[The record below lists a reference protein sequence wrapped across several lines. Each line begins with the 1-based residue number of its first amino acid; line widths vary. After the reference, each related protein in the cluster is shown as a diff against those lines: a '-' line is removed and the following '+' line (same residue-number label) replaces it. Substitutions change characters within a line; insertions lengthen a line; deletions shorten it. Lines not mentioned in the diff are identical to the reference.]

1 MKKKKTFLEKRRDW
15 FFLICTI
22 IAIVMGGIV
31 IINRQF
37 PAFIVISSY
46 FLVFPI
52 FQMVRKGI
60 TDWGTLFLKGMGLAI
75 IYILCVFGIILLA
88 KNNEMLKVIVLWP
101 VEYFIVF

>member
-1 MKKKKTFLEKRRDW
+1 
-15 FFLICTI
+15 
-22 IAIVMGGIV
+22 MGGIV

-52 FQMVRKGI
+52 FQMVRKGT
-60 TDWGTLFLKGMGLAI
+60 TDWGTLFIKGMGMGI
-75 IYILCVFGIILLA
+75 IYIVCVFGIILLA
-88 KNNEMLKVIVLWP
+88 KDNETLKAIVLWP

>member
-1 MKKKKTFLEKRRDW
+1 MKKKKTFLEKRRDR

-75 IYILCVFGIILLA
+75 IYGLGITYSYLLQQS
-88 KNNEMLKVIVLWP
+88 NHHLR
-101 VEYFIVF
+101 